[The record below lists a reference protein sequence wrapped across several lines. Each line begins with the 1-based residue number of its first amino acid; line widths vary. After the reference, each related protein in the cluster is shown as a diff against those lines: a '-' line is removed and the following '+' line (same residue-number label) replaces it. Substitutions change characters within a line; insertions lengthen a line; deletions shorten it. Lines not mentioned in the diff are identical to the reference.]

1 MLVWVILFSSV
12 ARANPPSEGGS
23 NDDHAPILIPGVG
36 ARDDDARRTLG
47 FDLRTARPITSQVSW
62 VAGVAGLLATERGGD
77 GVHTIWQAVAGA
89 GLDWHPSDRVTIGV
103 LVGPAATDD
112 GTITIGGEAHVDVKA
127 AELRGQWL
135 EVDAY
140 VAHAA
145 GVSGGVSAH
154 YPF

>member
-12 ARANPPSEGGS
+12 ARADPPSERGS
-23 NDDHAPILIPGVG
+23 NDDHAPILIPSLG
-36 ARDDDARRTLG
+36 ADDAQRTLG
-47 FDLRTARPITSQVSW
+47 FDLRTARPFTSQVSW
-62 VAGVAGLLATERGGD
+62 VAGVAGILATERD
-77 GVHTIWQAVAGA
+77 GNGIHTIWQAVAGV

-112 GTITIGGEAHVDVKA
+112 GTVTLGGEAHVDVEA
-127 AELRGQWL
+127 AEIRGRWL

-140 VAHAA
+140 VGHAA